1 MWDFPLSAP
10 LLLQSLEPMVVLPR
24 LSGDFLSLS
33 KPGHR
38 PLVNHKAVAIHGTV
52 NIQ

>member
-1 MWDFPLSAP
+1 MGFPAIGP
-10 LLLQSLEPMVVLPR
+10 LLLQSLEPMVVLPA
-24 LSGDFLSLS
+24 SQGIFFPLS